1 MISGLPSA
9 AISNLYEKLVSD
21 PYSPALNHYISKVL
35 FWTGKV
41 IAAK

>member
-35 FWTGKV
+35 LWTGKA